1 MQTIWDLHLKTNC
14 RCGDKKSQG
23 QQLVEHLCVVCGV
36 CVCVCEGGCFDSGG
50 TGYRRKGEQEVKL

>member
-36 CVCVCEGGCFDSGG
+36 CVCVCVRGGALIREGLG
-50 TGYRRKGEQEVKL
+50 TVEKESRK